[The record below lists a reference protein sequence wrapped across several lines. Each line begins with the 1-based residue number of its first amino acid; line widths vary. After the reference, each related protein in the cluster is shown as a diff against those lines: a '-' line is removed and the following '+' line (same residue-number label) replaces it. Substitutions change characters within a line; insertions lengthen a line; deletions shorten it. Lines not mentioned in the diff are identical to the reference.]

1 MFLVATDSRIKY
13 YLAYKKSNFVL
24 SNLQYCLHERNY
36 MYIEMVNFFLS
47 VAASLNYVENVG
59 KINLHKLPIS
69 QYMCTIFTHFVISES
84 NNWQTCLEDILAS

>member
-13 YLAYKKSNFVL
+13 YLTYKKSNFVL
-24 SNLQYCLHERNY
+24 SNLQFCLHERNY

-69 QYMCTIFTHFVISES
+69 QF
-84 NNWQTCLEDILAS
+84 LPILYLVKAITDKHVLNTF

>member
-13 YLAYKKSNFVL
+13 YLTYKKSNFVL
-24 SNLQYCLHERNY
+24 SNLQFCLHERNY

-69 QYMCTIFTHFVISES
+69 QYTVYVYNFYPFC
-84 NNWQTCLEDILAS
+84 N